1 MSSDSRPVTQGLA
14 LRYVVVPRLRQAI
27 IGSVSYLLINN
38 YIVASLTSKTHDYRD
53 KVYYLA
59 GACSL
64 GRGGLGL
71 RSLFLRVQSQAGPP
85 ARYPKRWEYRYEQ

>member
-1 MSSDSRPVTQGLA
+1 VSSDSRPVTQELA

-27 IGSVSYLLINN
+27 IGSVSYLLIDN

-59 GACSL
+59 GAL
-64 GRGGLGL
+64 LL
-71 RSLFLRVQSQAGPP
+71 R
-85 ARYPKRWEYRYEQ
+85 ARRFGATLPLPEGSVPGWTSSPLPQEVGVSI